1 MNLGD
6 NNTFEV
12 LPRNLAA
19 RRRYVSWPLF
29 HFSNREANATMCSSM
44 ETITLTTTSASAT
57 QKAAH
62 ILAEELGVRSLPAKG
77 ALVLALEGDL
87 GGGKTTFTQ
96 GFAKGLGIKDKI
108 ASPTFVLMKIY
119 KISGL
124 NTHFERFVHI
134 DAYRLD
140 HPHELVHL
148 GWRDLAR
155 DPHNIILVE
164 WASKVKK
171 LIPKEAVHIQFA
183 FVDKKTRT
191 ITVKA

>member
-1 MNLGD
+1 MRPD
-6 NNTFEV
+6 DNTFEV
-12 LPRNLAA
+12 LSHNLAA
-19 RRRYVSWPLF
+19 WKQYVSWPLF

-44 ETITLTTTSASAT
+44 ETITLTTTSTSAT
-57 QKAAH
+57 QKAAR
-62 ILAEELGVRSLPAKG
+62 ILAEELKASALSAKG

-96 GFAKGLGIKDKI
+96 GFARGLGIKEKV

-119 KISGL
+119 KISGRS
-124 NTHFERFVHI
+124 THFERFVHI

-140 HPHELVHL
+140 HPRELVHL
-148 GWRDLAR
+148 GWRDLVQN
-155 DPHNIILVE
+155 PHAIILVE

-171 LIPKEAVHIQFA
+171 LIPKEAVHIRFA